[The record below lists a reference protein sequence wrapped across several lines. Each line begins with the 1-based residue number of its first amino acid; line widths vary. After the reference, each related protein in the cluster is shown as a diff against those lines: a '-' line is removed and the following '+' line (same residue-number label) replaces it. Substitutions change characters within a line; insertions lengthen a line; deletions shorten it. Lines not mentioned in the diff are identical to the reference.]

1 MPLYYNLKNSSP
13 STSKNFA
20 ILKIAVDDGELRD
33 EYKTRIDAHNNAM
46 LSKLFADSGFDLLT
60 PSKTIFTTPFETL
73 FLNTQVK
80 CEMVYCDI
88 TTDTITSSGFY
99 TYPRSSISKTPLML
113 ANHVGIIDSGYRG
126 ALIGAFR
133 YLVDTMDTKSNI
145 KGENNYIVEKH
156 TRLLQICHPT
166 LCPIYV
172 VLVTSDELSSTERGD
187 GGFGSTGL

>member
-1 MPLYYNLKNSSP
+1 MPLYYNLKKSSP

-33 EYKTRIDAHNNAM
+33 EYKKRVEAHNNAM
-46 LSKLFADSGFDLLT
+46 LTNLFADSGFDLLT
-60 PSKTIFTTPFETL
+60 PTKTVFTTPVESL

-80 CEMVYCDI
+80 CEMVYCDV
-88 TTDTITSSGFY
+88 TTDTITSSAFY

-113 ANHVGIIDSGYRG
+113 ANHTGIIDSGYRG

-133 YLVDTMDTKSNI
+133 YLVNPVDSKGTI
-145 KGENNYIVEKH
+145 KGENAYVVEKH

-172 VLVTSDELSSTERGD
+172 MLVTSDELTSTERGD
-187 GGFGSTGL
+187 GGFGSTGV